1 MRRAPAGQQGYVL
14 VLVLGMLALGAFVAL
29 RLSDRVDQ
37 LRSGARGFS
46 ELAEARAQ
54 AAGAQAAALYW
65 ISTRPLQPMG
75 HGEPSGGVLREDGRW
90 YRLPGDGGHVSV
102 QDVRGLLSINALNR
116 PVITQLLIGEGLQRQ
131 QADAFMDVLEDYV
144 DADDLKRLNGAEK
157 EDYRR
162 MNLPPPRNDWLM
174 SVRELG
180 NMPLW
185 RDDPARLE
193 RLESVLH
200 VGISTQFNPNT
211 ASPKVLAAM
220 FSGASPDQLKM
231 IEALRRADLLL
242 NGRSATLAT
251 GLPMNADEFIFV
263 PGFDSRITAW
273 APGLPRAI
281 EYNVRLTPAAP
292 EGPWT
297 VLEQHQTPSPKPTDE
312 FRAAPVFPIKL
323 VARP

>member
-1 MRRAPAGQQGYVL
+1 MRQRGGQQQGYVL
-14 VLVLGMLALGAFVAL
+14 ILVLGMLALGAFVAM
-29 RLSDRVDQ
+29 RLADRVDQ
-37 LRSGARGFS
+37 LRAGARGFS
-46 ELAEARAQ
+46 ELADGRAQ
-54 AAGAQAAALYW
+54 AVSAQAAALYW
-65 ISTRPLQPMG
+65 MSTRPLQPMG
-75 HGEPSGGVLREDGRW
+75 HGDPGVDGLREDGRW
-90 YRLPGDGGHVSV
+90 YRLPGDGHVSV
-102 QDVRGLLSINALNR
+102 QDLRGLLSVNALNR
-116 PVITQLLIGEGLQRQ
+116 PALTQLLVGDGVARQ
-131 QADAFMDVLEDYV
+131 QADSFMDVLEDYI

-157 EDYRR
+157 DDYRR
-162 MNLPPPRNDWLM
+162 MKLLPPRNDWLM

-193 RLESVLH
+193 RLEALLH
-200 VGISTQFNPNT
+200 VSINSQFNPNT
-211 ASPKVLAAM
+211 APPRVLAAL

-231 IEALRRADLLL
+231 IEGLRRSDLLL
-242 NGRSATLAT
+242 NGRAATLAT
-251 GLPMNADEFIFV
+251 GLPMSSDDFIFV
-263 PGFDSRITAW
+263 PGFESRITVW

-297 VLEQHQTPSPKPTDE
+297 ILEQHQTPSPKSTDE